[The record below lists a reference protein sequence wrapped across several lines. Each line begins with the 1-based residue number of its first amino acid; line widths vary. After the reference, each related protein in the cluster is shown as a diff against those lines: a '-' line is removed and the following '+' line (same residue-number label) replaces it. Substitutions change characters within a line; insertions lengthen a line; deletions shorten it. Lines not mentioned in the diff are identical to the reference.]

1 MASLKRWQIS
11 YILFLCLYSVV
22 ILTQFEQNVLSP
34 IDYILAIWI
43 FTLVCEEIR
52 QLITVEARSVSGKLL
67 EYIGNYWNLFDLAN
81 ITTFIVAFVLRFFPE
96 TFIVARVLYSLN
108 LMIFSFR
115 LLHIFYI
122 NKEMGPKL
130 IMIARM
136 VVWAGQARYAFLLQL
151 RVRLSV
157 DDSLPAVLE
166 VADDPPLHARAGV
179 DVDDALQKPSMI
191 HTIKCLTHL
200 KDLLFFVFI
209 LIIFIMAYGIASQ
222 SILYPNES
230 RVETVLRGIFHK
242 AYFQIY
248 GELFLEEIMN
258 DRFTCEAN
266 DSLAIAT
273 NQQRCPSE
281 AGTYV
286 VPVLLGLYMLV
297 TNVLLLN
304 LLIAM
309 FGYTFEKVQENTD
322 KIWKFQRYDLIKEYS
337 DRPPLAP
344 PVIIFSHLFLLF
356 RAITMGCCK
365 MCRPGDNVMK
375 VKLKKAERKQ
385 LILWEYLNTEN
396 YLQQTQ
402 REKSQE
408 TGERVNG
415 LDQTVTVV
423 TGAVADTLRVEELKD
438 LANEQDKRLTRLEEQ
453 MLKSTMSLA
462 WIIKSLQ
469 QNNLSAKEAPP
480 ELELAPAALP
490 RKDISSPGG
499 NDQIYTTGDDAGAVR
514 WPDVD
519 GSSPLFASHQA
530 ILKHKESHVPPSLHT
545 RF

>member
-52 QLITVEARSVSGKLL
+52 QARSVSGKLL

-122 NKEMGPKL
+122 NKVMGPKL

-136 VVWAGQARYAFLLQL
+136 SSYEFTGTLEQSRVCSRVWVALSHVKGDPPKACVGTGVLPPLPSSTSVWAGQARYAFLLQL

-157 DDSLPAVLE
+157 DNDSLSAVLE

-179 DVDDALQKPSMI
+179 DVDDALQKMSMI

-209 LIIFIMAYGIASQ
+209 LIIFILAYGIASQ

-344 PVIIFSHLFLLF
+344 PIIIFSHLFLLF

-408 TGERVNG
+408 TGERVH
-415 LDQTVTVV
+415 
-423 TGAVADTLRVEELKD
+423 DTQKKVEELKD

-480 ELELAPAALP
+480 ELELAPA
-490 RKDISSPGG
+490 G
-499 NDQIYTTGDDAGAVR
+499 
-514 WPDVD
+514 
-519 GSSPLFASHQA
+519 
-530 ILKHKESHVPPSLHT
+530 E
-545 RF
+545 